1 MLAASYEFNS
11 VVDHLLLW
19 SNVRTER
26 FGFGEGSMLL
36 QFLICFLMNHAN
48 LSFGPSL
55 AAIQMNAAMLAA
67 GLFAFIGFRLRMD
80 ARARERR
87 LAAALLMW

>member
-1 MLAASYEFNS
+1 
-11 VVDHLLLW
+11 
-19 SNVRTER
+19 
-26 FGFGEGSMLL
+26 MLL
-36 QFLICFLMNHAN
+36 QFLICFLNHTN
-48 LSFGPSL
+48 LSLGLSL